1 MRHWFPI
8 LSETFNEL
16 KWRRDWGREKETR
29 KKTDKASQK
38 IPWESKS
45 FRKTRRCLAEEQVLD
60 VMIPTLVPE
69 PKPAG
74 VRQQGAKLDRICPQ
88 VIPRA
93 STHLAKLKNEKSK
106 SNMTL

>member
-16 KWRRDWGREKETR
+16 KRRRRDWGREKETR

-38 IPWESKS
+38 FPWESKS
-45 FRKTRRCLAEEQVLD
+45 FKKTRRFLAEEQVLD
-60 VMIPTLVPE
+60 VTIPTLVSK

-74 VRQQGAKLDRICPQ
+74 VRQQGAKLDHICLQ

-93 STHLAKLKNEKSK
+93 STHLATIENE
-106 SNMTL
+106 